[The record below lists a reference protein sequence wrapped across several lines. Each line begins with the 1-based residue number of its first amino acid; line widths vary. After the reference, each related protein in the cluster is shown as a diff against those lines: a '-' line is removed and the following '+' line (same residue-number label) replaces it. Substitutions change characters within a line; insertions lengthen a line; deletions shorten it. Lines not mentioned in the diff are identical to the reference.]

1 METKN
6 TKTGGIIGTIAAVLL
21 CGLPGICLCLFGLL
35 SAAGVTTYNTELGN
49 ITGTGPLPTWS
60 GYVMLCAALILILI
74 PIVIGFVTLRNKKPK
89 KEESGQPLPP
99 AA

>member
-1 METKN
+1 MEPKK

-21 CGLPGICLCLFGLL
+21 CGIPGLCLCLFGLL

-60 GYVMLCAALILILI
+60 GYAMLCLAVILILI
-74 PIVIGFVTLRNKKPK
+74 PIVVGFVTLRNKKPK
-89 KEESGQPLPP
+89 AETPGGTLPP
-99 AA
+99 TA